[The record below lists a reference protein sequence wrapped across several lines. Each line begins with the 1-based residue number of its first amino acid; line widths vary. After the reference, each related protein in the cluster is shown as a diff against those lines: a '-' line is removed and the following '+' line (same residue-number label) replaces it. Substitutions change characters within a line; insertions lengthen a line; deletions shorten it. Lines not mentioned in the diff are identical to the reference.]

1 MLIDIKQM
9 LIENP
14 EHIVE
19 LLERFEFCHIHLKRT
34 EIRFARNEEGGQ
46 NISIRLEDNPSIYVK
61 DFVTNENGDIIAYIM
76 KSRSVKFI
84 EVLSEIKSI
93 LGLGD
98 DWEPPKRDVLFGGFY
113 DRIGEDRQV
122 EIATYPESIMDQYVD
137 KGNRRWLDDNIS
149 LAVQHEFEVRFD
161 PIEDLIVFPWRSPVG
176 GEIIAVKA
184 RVNHPVE
191 DGQQKYWYVYKG
203 AVSNSLYG
211 ITENY
216 SGLFGNEICVVESEK
231 AVQQLATM
239 GYRNAVALGSSNLSE
254 EQARLIMTLS
264 PTSVVFLLD
273 EGLEKEYTMKNVET
287 LRQYCVLRDLPIR
300 WWNWTKSSVV
310 DGSGKNSPTDLGKER
325 FDKVMREELE
335 GV

>member
-1 MLIDIKQM
+1 MLTDIKQM

-19 LLERFEFCHIHLKRT
+19 LLERFEFCHIHLKRN

-98 DWEPPKRDVLFGGFY
+98 DWEPPKRDMLFGGFY

-149 LAVQHEFEVRFD
+149 LAVQHEFGVRFD

-184 RVNHPVE
+184 RVNHPLE
-191 DGQQKYWYVYKG
+191 DGQQKYWYV
-203 AVSNSLYG
+203 
-211 ITENY
+211 
-216 SGLFGNEICVVESEK
+216 
-231 AVQQLATM
+231 
-239 GYRNAVALGSSNLSE
+239 
-254 EQARLIMTLS
+254 
-264 PTSVVFLLD
+264 
-273 EGLEKEYTMKNVET
+273 
-287 LRQYCVLRDLPIR
+287 
-300 WWNWTKSSVV
+300 
-310 DGSGKNSPTDLGKER
+310 
-325 FDKVMREELE
+325 
-335 GV
+335 

>member
-1 MLIDIKQM
+1 MLTDIKQM

-76 KSRSVKFI
+76 KNRSVKFI

-98 DWEPPKRDVLFGGFY
+98 DWEPPKRDALFGGFY

-122 EIATYPESIMDQYVD
+122 EIQTYPESIMNQYVD
-137 KGNRRWLDDNIS
+137 KGNLRWVRDGINLEAQKFFD
-149 LAVQHEFEVRFD
+149 VRFD
-161 PIEDLIVFPWRSPVG
+161 PIDDLIVFPWRSPIG

-191 DGQQKYWYVYKG
+191 DGQQKYFYVHKG
-203 AVSNSLYG
+203 MVSQSLYNFS
-211 ITENY
+211 ESY
-216 SGLFGNEICVVESEK
+216 DGLFGNDILVFESEK
-231 AVQQLATM
+231 SCMQARGF
-239 GYRNAVALGSSNLSE
+239 GYKNTVALGSSNLSE
-254 EQARLIMTLS
+254 EQARLIMTLA
-264 PTSVVFLLD
+264 PKSVKFLLD
-273 EGLEKEYTMKNVET
+273 EGLEKEHTMKNVET
-287 LRQYCVLRDLPIR
+287 LRQYCVFRDLPIS
-300 WWNWTKSSVV
+300 WWDWQKSSVV
-310 DGSGKNSPTDLGKER
+310 DGSGKDSPTDLGKEK
-325 FDKVMREELE
+325 FEKVLREEMV

>member
-1 MLIDIKQM
+1 MLTDIKQM

-76 KSRSVKFI
+76 KSRSVKFV
-84 EVLSEIKSI
+84 EVLSEIKST

-98 DWEPPKRDVLFGGFY
+98 DWEPPKRDMLCGGFY
-113 DRIGEDRQV
+113 DRIGEDKQV
-122 EIATYPESIMDQYVD
+122 EISTYPESIMDQYVD

-149 LAVQHEFEVRFD
+149 LAVQHEFGVRFD

-184 RVNHPVE
+184 RVNHPLE

-231 AVQQLATM
+231 AVQQFATM
-239 GYRNAVALGSSNLSE
+239 NLFM
-254 EQARLIMTLS
+254 I
-264 PTSVVFLLD
+264 
-273 EGLEKEYTMKNVET
+273 
-287 LRQYCVLRDLPIR
+287 
-300 WWNWTKSSVV
+300 
-310 DGSGKNSPTDLGKER
+310 
-325 FDKVMREELE
+325 
-335 GV
+335 